1 MLGGFGVYLAH
12 HAAQPLFYQLLQG
25 PAGTVAGEHG
35 KVMEVHFAASVGGGY
50 LGVVYFGKP
59 IVGRYRAAVG
69 EYQPTNGI
77 GGSGV
82 FPHTESFF
90 MDVIVYRFLVV
101 QYCGLE
107 VAKLF
112 ALPSVNYVRLCNV
125 GVPRLYKYLFG
136 AVLYGLHAY
145 EVVLYLILKVRSDLQ
160 RDEVYIVGIAGLV
173 QSAECLGYRPAYL
186 GYIEFGYTAVP
197 LYHPIHPAS
206 P

>member
-1 MLGGFGVYLAH
+1 
-12 HAAQPLFYQLLQG
+12 
-25 PAGTVAGEHG
+25 
-35 KVMEVHFAASVGGGY
+35 
-50 LGVVYFGKP
+50 
-59 IVGRYRAAVG
+59 
-69 EYQPTNGI
+69 
-77 GGSGV
+77 
-82 FPHTESFF
+82 
-90 MDVIVYRFLVV
+90 MDVIVYRFLII
-101 QYCGLE
+101 QYCRLE

-112 ALPSVNYVRLCNV
+112 TLPAVNYVRLCNV
-125 GVPRLYKYLFG
+125 GVPRLYKYLLG

-173 QSAECLGYRPAYL
+173 QSAECLGYCPAYL